1 MQSKKK
7 LLFFDIDGTLITDD
21 TRRILPESTKEA
33 IRRTRE
39 LGNMTFINTGR
50 VIGNIDGFIREAGFD
65 GYVCGC
71 GTYIQYQDNVL
82 LHKTLTK
89 ETCDEIA
96 MMARKCRVYNLY
108 EGAVTTGIDKT
119 LPITG
124 ALLELKHY
132 FEEVRK
138 VPFVGVG
145 EEGFIFD
152 KFAGWYDEESELE
165 TFKEYITKEFDYI
178 HRGEGFF
185 EIVPKGYSKATGIQ
199 FLCDYFGVS
208 LEDCYAFGDSNN
220 DLPMLSYVSHSV
232 AMGES
237 NEELKKQ
244 VEYVTT
250 GVLEDGILNAM
261 KHYGLC

>member
-1 MQSKKK
+1 MK

-21 TRRILPESTKEA
+21 PKRILPDSTKEA
-33 IRRTRE
+33 IWLTRE
-39 LGNMTFINTGR
+39 KGNMVFINTGR
-50 VIGNIDGFIREAGFD
+50 VFGNIEKFIQDAGFD
-65 GYVCGC
+65 GFVCGC
-71 GTYIQYQDNVL
+71 GTYIRVQDKIL

-89 ETCDEIA
+89 EKCDEIA
-96 MMARKCRVYNLY
+96 MLSRKCRVFNLY
-108 EGAVTTGIDKT
+108 EGAVTTGIDDT

-124 ALLELKHY
+124 DLLELKNY
-132 FEEVRK
+132 FEQIRK
-138 VPFVGVG
+138 VPLTRVE

-152 KFAGWYDEESELE
+152 KFAGWYDEESDLK

-178 HRGEGFF
+178 HRGEGFY

-199 FLCDYFGVS
+199 FLCDYFKVGK
-208 LEDCYAFGDSNN
+208 EDCYAFGDSNN
-220 DLPMLSYVSHSV
+220 DLPMLSYVPHSI

-250 GVLEDGILNAM
+250 GVLEDGIFNAM

>member
-1 MQSKKK
+1 MK

-21 TRRILPESTKEA
+21 VKRALPDSARSAIEQTRKR
-33 IRRTRE
+33 
-39 LGNMTFINTGR
+39 GNKVFINSGR
-50 VIGNIDGFIREAGFD
+50 VFGNIEDFIKNVGFD

-71 GTYIQYQDNVL
+71 GTYIRHQDEIL
-82 LHKTLTK
+82 LHKSLSK

-124 ALLELKHY
+124 QLLELKIY
-132 FEEVRK
+132 FEEIRK
-138 VPFVGVG
+138 VPFTGVG

-152 KFAGWYDEESELE
+152 KFAGWYDEESDIE
-165 TFKEYITKEFDYI
+165 TFKEYITKDFDYI
-178 HRGEGFF
+178 HRGEGFY

-199 FLCDYFGVS
+199 FLCDYFHVG

-220 DLPMLSYVSHSV
+220 DLPMLKYVPHSI

-237 NEELKKQ
+237 GEDLKKQ
-244 VEYVTT
+244 VEYVTD
-250 GVLEDGILNAM
+250 GVLQDGVLKAM
-261 KHYGLC
+261 EHYGLV